1 VTHSGP
7 CTFESKRGWTAP
19 YWVVLRLQVRE
30 HPQVRQTET
39 GGETMTD
46 YCQMCGARKGLRLA
60 NDPSGQR
67 KTLCALCARGSAELI
82 AEKQEVGK

>member
-1 VTHSGP
+1 
-7 CTFESKRGWTAP
+7 
-19 YWVVLRLQVRE
+19 
-30 HPQVRQTET
+30 
-39 GGETMTD
+39 MTD